1 VRFVAAHRPLAWN
14 GPLVTTA
21 GLALA
26 LLTSLAVIQLS
37 PAEGIAFVGLL
48 GVVIGALIE
57 PFVGLAAGLFVG
69 PLKAY
74 LSAEVPQ
81 VPPQVGHLFIALA
94 LGSWLLKGLSRRDV
108 RIPSPFGSQSSPL
121 FLPLLAFLG
130 GSLLSLWNAI
140 GLLSYGIPEL
150 VKWGEIVLLFV
161 FVQEHLAARGVSNHG
176 SMRRIA
182 GPAGRRL
189 RGLLVVV
196 WAGGL
201 VQALIGIWQFGLRRD
216 GPDHFRILR
225 GNFFR
230 AYGTFEQ
237 PNPYGGYI
245 GLTTALALGTVV
257 ALLWDRFI
265 AGKPDAPADHRLLQ
279 TAAPGPAVAWH
290 STRSFEWPLFGF
302 GVAATMAMLPA
313 LVVTWSRGAW
323 MGFGAATLAMA
334 AALPRRTLW
343 SAILVAALAVAGV
356 GLHVSGRLPASF
368 THRLTSF
375 VQDIRLEDVRGVP
388 INDANYA
395 VVERLAHWQAAF
407 SMVRHRLWTGVGL
420 GCYEAAYP
428 TFALINWPI
437 ALGHAHNIY
446 LNLWA
451 ETGLL
456 GLTAYLILWGAV
468 FWQTWLVTRR
478 ARGLARGIGVG
489 LLGVWTH
496 VTVHH
501 LLDNL
506 FVNNVHL
513 HLGVLLGLGAFV
525 MQQTN
530 RMTSI
535 HDR

>member
-1 VRFVAAHRPLAWN
+1 MRFVDARRPLAWN

-26 LLTSLAVIQLS
+26 VVTSLAVIQLS

-48 GVVIGALIE
+48 AVVIGSLIE

-94 LGSWLLKGLSRRDV
+94 LGSWLLKGLSKREI
-108 RIPSPFGSQSSPL
+108 RIPPPFGAQSSPL
-121 FLPLLAFLG
+121 FFPLLAFLG
-130 GSLLSLWNAI
+130 GALLSLWNAI

-150 VKWGEIVLLFV
+150 IKWGELIVLFV
-161 FVQEHLAARGVSNHG
+161 FVQDHLAAEGVSDHS
-176 SMRRIA
+176 SMRGIA

-189 RGLLVVV
+189 RGLLMVV
-196 WAGGL
+196 WTGGL
-201 VQALIGIWQFGLRRD
+201 VQALIGIWQFGLRGE
-216 GPDHFRILR
+216 GPDHFKILG

-245 GLTTALALGTVV
+245 GLTAALALGTVV
-257 ALLWDRFI
+257 ALIWDRLRVAEPGTRTRHGPFE
-265 AGKPDAPADHRLLQ
+265 
-279 TAAPGPAVAWH
+279 TAALGTAEARYG
-290 STRSFEWPLFGF
+290 TRSFEWPLVGF
-302 GVAATMAMLPA
+302 GVAATVAMLPA

-343 SAILVAALAVAGV
+343 SAILVATLAVAGI
-356 GLHVSGRLPASF
+356 GLHASGRLPASF
-368 THRLTSF
+368 TGRLTSF

-388 INDANYA
+388 INDVNYA
-395 VVERLAHWQAAF
+395 VVERLAHWQAAL

-428 TFALINWPI
+428 AFALINWPI
-437 ALGHAHNIY
+437 ALGHAHNVY
-446 LNLWA
+446 LNVWA

-456 GLTAYLILWGAV
+456 GLTAYLILWGGV
-468 FWQTWLVTRR
+468 FWQTWRVTRR
-478 ARGLARGIGVG
+478 ARGLARSIGVG

-525 MQQTN
+525 IQQTN
-530 RMTSI
+530 RTSSI